1 MSGSD
6 PTQLINANHGN
17 LSAVLSSA
25 NSVWMPKGFSTS
37 NIFAIDNLSNTTAI
51 SGTQVNFGGID
62 RFRLRKR
69 GGRIHKLL
77 LKIDIS
83 AGVVAAGNE
92 AAFADDLGALI
103 IANAR
108 LEYGSKTLQEYQGEP
123 VKAYWRLMQHDVFRE
138 PYAALAW
145 ALMPPGVTGGYEATR
160 QANTAAAFSVY
171 VPLDW
176 FWSTRFE
183 DYAQTPESLASELE
197 LVIQYQALARLV
209 YARVTATGLTP
220 VASPFTTAPAITA
233 TTLYTQLIHTPVP
246 EKNLHLSIFES
257 PQGKI
262 DHILDLEPQTN
273 IAVAAAAGTYRVKL
287 DNFRLDSQF
296 IMFYMRSSL
305 INTDWAIDRMQSDV
319 TATILTGGGSV
330 AALQTITSFRL
341 LANGNTIVD
350 SQTDVF
356 NRAWLRKNYF
366 PGSQIAEPIYF
377 VPFGVQLRD
386 AKNVHGFQNL
396 ANLGNIELELVV
408 PVRSQASVLDVYN
421 VCHNIIQSKE
431 GDIIKALR

>member
-25 NSVWMPKGFSTS
+25 NSLFMPKGFATS
-37 NIFAIDNLSNTTAI
+37 NIFAVDNLSNTTAI

-83 AGVVAAGNE
+83 AGVVAAGQE
-92 AAFADDLGALI
+92 AAFSDDLGALI
-103 IANAR
+103 IQNCR
-108 LEYGSKTLQEYQGEP
+108 LEYASKTLQEYNGEAA
-123 VKAYWRLMQHDVFRE
+123 KAYWRLLQHDVFRE
-138 PYAALAW
+138 SYFALAW
-145 ALMPPGVTGGYEATR
+145 AGMPPGVTGGYEATR

-176 FWSTRFE
+176 LWSTRFE

-197 LVIQYQALARLV
+197 LVVQYRALNQLV
-209 YARVTATGLTP
+209 YGRITASGLTT
-220 VASPFTTAPAITA
+220 VTPFTTAPAITG
-233 TTLYTQLIHTPVP
+233 TTLYTQLIFTPVP

-257 PQGKI
+257 EQGKI
-262 DHILDLEPQTN
+262 DHILDFESQTN
-273 IAVAAAAGTYRVKL
+273 IDIAAAAGTYRVKL
-287 DNFRLDSQF
+287 DNLRLDSQMIIF
-296 IMFYMRSSL
+296 FMRSSL
-305 INTDWAIDRMQSDV
+305 INTPYAVDRMQSDV

-330 AALQTITSFRL
+330 AAMQTITSFRL

-356 NRAWLRKNYF
+356 NRAYMRKNYF
-366 PGSQIAEPIYF
+366 PGSQVAEPIYF
-377 VPFGVQLRD
+377 CPFSWNTKD
-386 AKNVHGFQNL
+386 AKNVSGFQNL
-396 ANLGNIELELVV
+396 ANLGNIELEIVV
-408 PVRSQASVLDVYN
+408 PVRSEASILDAYSVA
-421 VCHNIIQSKE
+421 HNIIQSKK